1 MWYRVK
7 IDNKVK
13 VVEAGSSYL
22 AASVAAAEHCL
33 WVRGSWFSQPIVY
46 SVESDGAKVEVWED
60 EI

>member
-7 IDNKVK
+7 IDKVE
-13 VVEAGSSYL
+13 VVEARSSYY
-22 AASVAAAEHCL
+22 AAVKAAGEHCL
-33 WVRGSWFSQPIVY
+33 WVTGSWLSQPIVY